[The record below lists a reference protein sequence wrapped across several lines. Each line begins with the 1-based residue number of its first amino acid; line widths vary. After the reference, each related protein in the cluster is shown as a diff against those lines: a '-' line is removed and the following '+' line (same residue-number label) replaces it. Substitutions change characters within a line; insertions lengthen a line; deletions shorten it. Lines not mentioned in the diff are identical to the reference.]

1 MVTRSTTGPGRSGW
15 GQRDPIE
22 EYLQFREELRDAL
35 RECTAAS
42 LRRVVRRYAGPRDP
56 QLGALLA
63 QPDGMLE
70 PVIRKMILEEPQLAD
85 MHFEARKWLMAH
97 EDAPIPTRQIA
108 PTDARR
114 LARPRTEPELN

>member
-1 MVTRSTTGPGRSGW
+1 MRSTTGGSNRW
-15 GQRDPIE
+15 GHKDPVE
-22 EYLQFREELRDAL
+22 EYLQFRQELRDAL
-35 RECTAAS
+35 REGTPIA
-42 LRRVVRRYAGPRDP
+42 LRRVVRQWAGPRDP

-70 PVIRKMILEEPQLAD
+70 PIIRKMILEEQELAD
-85 MHFEARKWLMAH
+85 LHYEARMWLMLH

-114 LARPRTEPELN
+114 MARPRTGVDLN